1 MPKIH
6 TFLTITVPDGT
17 EVEYTKFKHNDGTL
31 VITLPLIKH
40 FDRSDYFRIT
50 LYQQSIDDLM
60 AVGQIVDIIRRN
72 TRVSPEIL
80 LELVSP
86 AYMRYDRVML
96 DDRTDAFVLNV
107 FAKMLKVT
115 GVTRVATLDA
125 HSTMLSSLMNIGTIR
140 CYDNNQ
146 FGALKEVMTAKFG
159 ETRSII
165 SSGKPEHY
173 GIILPDAGAKKKWN
187 AGGYLAAC
195 TKSRDPATGRLSK
208 FDIDGKDLYRIL
220 ESKAERL
227 LIVDDICENGGTFLG
242 CAQMLREKG
251 IDKPI
256 DLYITHGVFPK
267 IEAMA
272 ALGSV
277 FGNIFI
283 HSCKVNTYNDLK
295 TFCKTNIFALN
306 IYTEH

>member
-1 MPKIH
+1 MPNIH
-6 TFLTITVPDGT
+6 KFLTITVPDGT
-17 EVEYTKFKHNDGTL
+17 EVDYTKFKHNDGTL
-31 VITLPLIKH
+31 VITLPDIKE
-40 FDRSDYFRIT
+40 FDRNDYFRIT

-60 AVGQIVDIIRRN
+60 AVAQIVDIIRRN
-72 TRVSPEIL
+72 TRVNPDIL

-96 DDRTDAFVLNV
+96 DDRTDAFVLNM
-107 FAKMLKVT
+107 FAKMIKVT
-115 GVTRVATLDA
+115 GVTRVSTLDA
-125 HSTMLSSLMNIGTIR
+125 HSTMLSSLMNLGTIR
-140 CYDNNQ
+140 CYDNIQ
-146 FGALKEVMTAKFG
+146 FCSLKEVMCAKFG
-159 ETRSII
+159 ETSEILRN
-165 SSGKPEHY
+165 GKPDKY
-173 GIILPDAGAKKKWN
+173 GVILPDAGAKKKWTT
-187 AGGYLAAC
+187 GGYLAAC

-208 FDIDGKDLYRIL
+208 FDIDRKDLDRIL
-220 ESKAERL
+220 GTTVERL

-251 IDKPI
+251 VDKPI

-267 IEAMA
+267 LEAMA

-283 HSCKVNTYNDLK
+283 HSCKVSTYNDLK